1 MPSQRDV
8 MRRLYDEN
16 SGHDEDTVI
25 AYAEAEGVSEGDAW
39 KLLRDGQTAG
49 WLLHDQPSGST
60 SRPIFPRREH
70 RGTHDQPS
78 GSTSRPIFPRRE
90 HRGTNAWAWI
100 VLMIVF
106 GLMGWCGF

>member
-1 MPSQRDV
+1 

-70 RGTHDQPS
+70 RGT
-78 GSTSRPIFPRRE
+78 
-90 HRGTNAWAWI
+90 NAWAWI

-106 GLMGWCGF
+106 GLMGWCGLS